1 MFESFIIMVREG
13 VEAALVIGILLV
25 ALRQSGRRY
34 LERPVYIGVAMA
46 VFASVAAAIALQFLP
61 LSDELYEGTLYWVS
75 AVFVISMM
83 FWMHRTGKSLGASIK
98 RRVAEAPAHGR
109 WEAWGLGAFAFLM
122 VFREGAEAV
131 MFLSAVTLTTDAM
144 LSFIGSVA
152 GLIVAVVFAVM
163 FVRGSVRVDLRRF
176 FRITEW
182 VLGIFVAQLVI
193 NGYHEFSE
201 AGLLPA
207 TQRTMALIGPIV
219 RNNSLFILAI
229 VAIPLFIWITGAK
242 KVTPTTDGMTDA
254 DRRLTLATTRRE
266 RSQTVGAIVTTLIVL
281 GAVGALYAH
290 EVRPRTR
297 PAPEMVMA
305 DVGTV
310 EVPLTTLADGTLHR
324 YGFVSD
330 GRTVRFLALKTS
342 DGKIR
347 TAFDACEICG
357 AFGYIQEG
365 DNLICLN
372 CSAEINPRTLGATG
386 GCNPIP
392 LASEVTP
399 TAVRVRVGDLQ
410 KEATRFAANGQTA
423 KTEIDPVC
431 GMQVRIANAAASET
445 INGKTTYFCSEQ
457 CRSTFDKELTKK

>member
-25 ALRQSGRRY
+25 ALRQSGRRH
-34 LERPVYIGVAMA
+34 LERPVYVGVGLA
-46 VFASVAAAIALQFLP
+46 VVASIAAAIGLQYLP

-83 FWMHRTGKSLGASIK
+83 IWMHRTGKSLGAAIK
-98 RRVAEAPAHGR
+98 RRVTETPMHGR
-109 WEAWGLGAFAFLM
+109 WEAWGVGAFAFLM

-144 LSFIGSVA
+144 LSFIGSLA
-152 GLIVAVVFAVM
+152 GLVVAVVFAVM
-163 FVRGSVRVDLRRF
+163 FVRGSVRVNLHRF
-176 FRITEW
+176 FRVTEW

-207 TQRTMALIGPIV
+207 TQGTMAFIGPIV

-242 KVTPTTDGMTDA
+242 KIVPATDGMTDA
-254 DRRLTLATTRRE
+254 ERRLALATARRE
-266 RSQTVGAIVTTLIVL
+266 RSQVIGAIVTTFVVL
-281 GAVGALYAH
+281 AAIGALYAH
-290 EVRPRTR
+290 EIQPIER

-305 DVGTV
+305 DDGVIH
-310 EVPLTTLADGTLHR
+310 VPLATLADGILHR
-324 YGFVSD
+324 YGFVA
-330 GRTVRFLALKTS
+330 GNRTVRFLALKTS

-357 AFGYIQEG
+357 AFGYIQDG

-392 LASEVTP
+392 LTSEVTP
-399 TAVRVRVGDLQ
+399 TAVRVHVGDLQ
-410 KEATRFAANGQTA
+410 KEATRFAANEQTA

-431 GMQVRIANAAASET
+431 GMQVRIDDAAATET
-445 INGKTTYFCSEQ
+445 VNGKISYFCSEK
-457 CRSTFDKELTKK
+457 CRATFDKELTAK